1 MTERDPETVRRVLK
15 ELDDIAS
22 EAARLEQA
30 LDEAR
35 RPEPPHLGVP
45 ERRVGAR
52 RRSAGRR
59 REDERTD

>member
-1 MTERDPETVRRVLK
+1 MTDRDPETVRRVLK

-30 LDEAR
+30 LDQAR
-35 RPEPPHLGVP
+35 RTEPPHLAGA

-59 REDERTD
+59 REDPDAD